1 MTPDTAVTT
10 IPAGRHRSHAGGT
23 HEAPK
28 AQAAAFFDLDGTLV
42 STNLVHA
49 YWYFARN
56 NQGLL
61 KSLGRSF
68 ETLVKVPLFAA
79 ANAWDRQI
87 FNEVFFSM
95 YKGESADRLRY
106 LSEEICEDVLKP
118 AVYPG
123 ALELIR
129 AVKARGLRP
138 IIVSGAPDFTLK
150 PIAAHLGFEE
160 FACNRLEFV
169 DDRCTGRMLPPV
181 MAAATKAAWIR
192 EWCEARDVR
201 MSDCYAYADS
211 YSDLPMLS
219 VVGHPAA
226 VNADMR
232 LAAVAR
238 RHAWP
243 VLDLRKEPA

>member
-1 MTPDTAVTT
+1 MSPQTALTT
-10 IPAGRHRSHAGGT
+10 LPAGRHRGHKEGTPGGSR
-23 HEAPK
+23 

-56 NQGLL
+56 NQGLW
-61 KSLGRSF
+61 KSFARSV
-68 ETLVKVPLFAA
+68 ETLLKVPLFAA
-79 ANAWDRQI
+79 ANTWDRQI
-87 FNEVFFSM
+87 FNEVFFKM
-95 YKGESADRLRY
+95 YAGESVDRLRY

-129 AVKARGLRP
+129 AVKARGLKP

-169 DDRCTGRMLPPV
+169 DGRCTGRMLPPV

-192 EWCEARDVR
+192 EWCEEREVR
-201 MSDCYAYADS
+201 LSDCYAYADS

-226 VNADMR
+226 VNADFR

-238 RHAWP
+238 RHSWP